1 LTARVLSVA
10 TLVLLLVL
18 TGVGVP
24 ARPAHALSQAPA
36 ASYVIVAAVDL
47 DKDTVTVSET
57 VQYRNVLGVPLDSLV
72 FRVVPSSPTVI
83 DIGRIVVDGQPTE
96 RRLDGS
102 VLELPLASPLA
113 PGASTNVSLAFTLH
127 VPNEP
132 GRLTATAHGM
142 TLGSWFP
149 LLAVHREDWDRR
161 QFVEVGDAIFS
172 EVADYDVTI
181 STTTPAQI
189 VATGQRVE
197 QDGKRSR
204 FKASSVRDFAAA
216 ISADYVVKQ
225 STVTGVTVEVAAY
238 SEDRA
243 AYFASRAADFLRW
256 AGDKLGAYP
265 YPVLTIADTDLPAA
279 YGGLEY
285 PSMALISRAYGVGS
299 PPEGSALD
307 SLLLHEIVHQWFYSL
322 VGNDQIADPW
332 LDEAFAT
339 YVTYSYYREIRP
351 DLAPAVYDRTI
362 AGNSAGY
369 VNTTVYDY
377 SADGP
382 YFGVV
387 YRRGARFLERLHDA
401 LGDSAFWALMHEHV
415 DTYRDRIASSRA
427 FLDRAQSLTNTSLG
441 PLISQYFSY
450 GAFSSATPRAWTLDA
465 PVSPWTGS
473 AALTVGADFPI
484 ARVQVWLDQRLLAD
498 GAASALT
505 LDLTGVEAG
514 SYVLLVRLWD
524 PDGVLF
530 ERVRR
535 IEVVT

>member
-1 LTARVLSVA
+1 M
-10 TLVLLLVL
+10 LLLI
-18 TGVGVP
+18 GVGAP
-24 ARPAHALSQAPA
+24 AYPVHAVSQAPA
-36 ASYVIVAAVDL
+36 ASYRLDATVDL
-47 DKDTVTVSET
+47 DKDTVTVSEV

-72 FRVVPSSPTVI
+72 FRVVPNSMGVVDLGPI
-83 DIGRIVVDGQPTE
+83 AVDGQPVE
-96 RRLDGS
+96 RKLDGS
-102 VLELPLASPLA
+102 VLELPLGSPLA
-113 PGASTNVSLAFTLH
+113 AGATTNVALAFSLR

-172 EVADYDVTI
+172 EVADYDVNI
-181 STTTPAQI
+181 RTTTPAQI

-216 ISADYVVKQ
+216 ISADYVVKK
-225 STVTGVTVEVAAY
+225 SMVNGVTVEVAAY

-256 AGDKLGAYP
+256 ASDKLGAYS
-265 YPVLTIADTDLPAA
+265 YPTLTVADTDLPAD

-285 PSMALISRAYGVGS
+285 PGLVLLSRAYGVAS

-307 SLLLHEIVHQWFYSL
+307 SLLLHEIMHQWFYSL

-332 LDEAFAT
+332 LDEAFVT
-339 YVTYSYYREIRP
+339 YVTYSYYREVRS

-362 AGNSAGY
+362 AGSSTGF
-369 VNTTVYDY
+369 VNTTVNDY

-387 YRRGARFLERLHDA
+387 YRRGARFLEQLQDK
-401 LGDSAFWALMHEHV
+401 LGDSVFWALMHEHV
-415 DTYRDRIASSRA
+415 DTYRDRIASPRA
-427 FLDRAQSLTNTSLG
+427 FLDRAQSLTNTPLG

-450 GAFSSATPRAWTLDA
+450 GAFSSATPRTWTLDA
-465 PVSPWTGS
+465 PASPWTGS
-473 AALTVGADFPI
+473 SALTVGADFPI

-498 GAASALT
+498 GTASSLT
-505 LDLTGVEAG
+505 LDLTGVEIG
-514 SYVLLVRLWD
+514 SYVLLVRVWD

-530 ERVRR
+530 ERGRR
-535 IEVVT
+535 IEVTK

>member
-1 LTARVLSVA
+1 VSAALAVL
-10 TLVLLLVL
+10 LVLL
-18 TGVGVP
+18 GVGAP
-24 ARPAHALSQAPA
+24 TRAAHAASQAPA
-36 ASYVIVAAVDL
+36 ASYRLDATVDL
-47 DKDTVTVSET
+47 DTDTVTVSET

-72 FRVVPSSPTVI
+72 FRVVPNTTQVI
-83 DIGRIVVDGQPTE
+83 DLGPITVDGQPAE
-96 RRLDGS
+96 KRLDGS

-113 PGASTNVSLAFTLH
+113 AGATTTVALTFTLH

-161 QFVEVGDAIFS
+161 QFVEFGDASFS
-172 EVADYDVTI
+172 EVADFDVRFF
-181 STTTPAQI
+181 TTTPAQV

-225 STVTGVTVEVAAY
+225 SAVNGVTVEVAAY

-265 YPVLTIADTDLPAA
+265 YPALTIADTDLPAS

-307 SLLLHEIVHQWFYSL
+307 SLLLHEIMHQWFYSL

-332 LDEAFAT
+332 LDEAFVT

-362 AGNSAGY
+362 AGSSTGY

-377 SADGP
+377 PADGP

-387 YRRGARFLERLHDA
+387 YRRGARFLERLQDA
-401 LGDSAFWALMHEHV
+401 LGDSAFWALLHEHV
-415 DTYRDRIASSRA
+415 DTYRDRIASPRA
-427 FLDRAQSLTNTSLG
+427 FLDRAQSLTNAPLG

-450 GAFSSATPRAWTLDA
+450 GAFSTATPRTWTLDA
-465 PVSPWTGS
+465 PASPWTGS
-473 AALTVGADFPI
+473 SSLTVGADFPI

-498 GAASALT
+498 GAASPLT

-530 ERVRR
+530 EQGRR
-535 IEVVT
+535 IEVVK